1 MAAMLSRQDIV
12 DGVGDLGLQPGAIV
26 MVHSSLS
33 SLGPVSGGANAVI
46 DALVEVLGRHGTL
59 LMPTHPARDG
69 RTFDPD
75 AIPSDMG
82 VISETFRLRAG
93 VSRSRHPYH
102 PVAGCGARAEE
113 ILCNHEMSAAPDGPE
128 TPYGRLIPLGG
139 KVLHL
144 GCDLD
149 TMTLLHTVEAE
160 LDVPY
165 LRELEMK
172 YVDAGGEVRT
182 LSIRRCPGGHRGGV
196 LKFDRLFRTE
206 GAMNVGRIGPAVCRL
221 IDAPGAAAIMRRE
234 MLRDPGFALDENP
247 NCTDCVGYREK
258 IRKQSGSRQAVR
270 GEDRLIRTDSL
281 ASILED
287 EKFRLSVP
295 LWAVD
300 ADPDKTL
307 DSIAKAGVSWV
318 EMHTN
323 HLVHMAI
330 LGEGLGDRGLNV
342 VVLRTPFASAETL
355 AEACEIAAGFDA
367 KHLHVRLPEDLDR
380 ADLNGALER
389 LSRVA
394 DDNGMDVLVGNPAG
408 VDPSEIARSLSKI
421 GSARM
426 QMAYDPAAVALSGV
440 SPFYMGLYKGPIR
453 RFVGH
458 VDFRD
463 VVAASGDP
471 AVPGRGNAELVEILS
486 NLRCRSF
493 AGIFCLRPLPGRAG
507 FWRSVNGFREIIER
521 I

>member
-1 MAAMLSRQDIV
+1 MATMLTQREIEH
-12 DGVGDLGLQPGAIV
+12 GLARLGLKPRATV
-26 MVHSSLS
+26 VVHSSLS
-33 SLGPVSGGANAVI
+33 SLGPVSGGADAVI
-46 DALVEVLGRHGTL
+46 DALLEVLGPDGTL

-69 RTFDPD
+69 RTFDPETV
-75 AIPSDMG
+75 PSDMG
-82 VISETFRLRAG
+82 VISETFRLRTG
-93 VSRSRHPYH
+93 VLRSRHPYH
-102 PVAGCGARAEE
+102 PVAGFGARAEE
-113 ILCNHEMSAAPDGPE
+113 ILCNHEKSAAPDGPE

-160 LDVPY
+160 LDLLY

-172 YVDAGGEVRT
+172 YVDARGEIRT
-182 LSIRRCPGGHRGGV
+182 LSIHRCPGGHRGGV
-196 LKFDRLFRTE
+196 LKFDRLFRA
-206 GAMNVGRIGPAVCRL
+206 GNAMAVGSVGPAVCRL
-221 IDAPGAAAIMRRE
+221 IDAPAAAAIMRRE
-234 MLRDPGFALDENP
+234 MSRDPGFALDENP
-247 NCTDCVGYREK
+247 HCADCVGYREK
-258 IRKQSGSRQAVR
+258 IARSSAVR
-270 GEDRLIRTDSL
+270 PSVRHDAPSTSGESL
-281 ASILED
+281 KSMLENED
-287 EKFRLSVP
+287 FSLSVP

-300 ADPDKTL
+300 ANPDKTL
-307 DSIAKAGVSWV
+307 DSVAKAGVSQV

-330 LGEGLGDRGLNV
+330 LGEGLEDRGLNV
-342 VVLRTPFASAETL
+342 VVSRTPFASSAML

-408 VDPSEIARSLSKI
+408 VNPSDIAGGLREI
-421 GSARM
+421 GSARL
-426 QMAYDPAAVALSGV
+426 QMAYDPAAVALSGG

-471 AVPGRGNAELVEILS
+471 AVPGRGNAELVEIIS

-493 AGIFCLRPLPGRAG
+493 DGIFCLWPLPGRAG
-507 FWRSVNGFREIIER
+507 FWNAVNGFRNIMER

>member
-1 MAAMLSRQDIV
+1 MAAMLSQTHIA
-12 DGVGDLGLQPGAIV
+12 DGARSLGLQPGTIV

-46 DALVEVLGRHGTL
+46 DALVEVLGQHGTL

-69 RTFDPD
+69 LAFDPD

-82 VISETFRLRAG
+82 VISETFRLRPG
-93 VSRSRHPYH
+93 VLRSRHPYH
-102 PVAGCGARAEE
+102 PVAGYGARAEE
-113 ILCNHEMSAAPDGPE
+113 ILSDHEKSAAPDGPE

-160 LDVPY
+160 LDLPY

-172 YVDAGGEVRT
+172 YIDAGGEIRT

-196 LKFDRLFRTE
+196 LKFDRMFTAE
-206 GAMNVGRIGPAVCRL
+206 GAMVTGTVGPAVCRL

-234 MLRDPGFALDENP
+234 MSRDPGFALDENP
-247 NCTDCVGYREK
+247 NCADCVGFREK
-258 IRKQSGSRQAVR
+258 IRKQSGGRPAVG
-270 GEDRLIRTDSL
+270 GEDRLIRTDAL

-287 EKFRLSVP
+287 EKFRVSMP

-300 ADPDKTL
+300 VDTERAL
-307 DSIAKAGVSWV
+307 DLVAEAGISLV
-318 EMHTN
+318 ELHTK
-323 HLVHMAI
+323 HLGGTKDLCERLEA
-330 LGEGLGDRGLNV
+330 RGV
-342 VVLRTPFASAETL
+342 RAVVLRAPFASPETL
-355 AEACEIAAGFDA
+355 AEDCEMTACVSADYL
-367 KHLHVRLPEDLDR
+367 HLRLPDDLEP
-380 ADLNGALER
+380 ADLNDSLQR
-389 LSRVA
+389 LSLAADVHGVRVLL
-394 DDNGMDVLVGNPAG
+394 GSPATIG
-408 VDPSEIARSLSKI
+408 PAEIAVQLKEVGSGRI
-421 GSARM
+421 G
-426 QMAYDPAAVALSGV
+426 MAYDPAAVALSGAG
-440 SPFYMGLYKGPIR
+440 PFYSGLYKGPVR
-453 RFVGH
+453 RFVRH

-463 VVAASGDP
+463 VVRANGEP
-471 AVPGRGNAELVEILS
+471 AVPGGGNAELVEILS

-493 AGIFCLRPLPGRAG
+493 DGTVCLWPLSGRAG
-507 FWRSVNGFREIIER
+507 FWNAVNGFREILER